1 MSNGIPLRCC
11 SLRRIPSDR
20 NLRFPCKQVPAH
32 LLLQSILEIETKKA
46 AAVQT
51 VSFSGIINKPRG
63 SLLFL
68 SVYSCERRNKVTLSM
83 T

>member
-11 SLRRIPSDR
+11 SLLRIPSDR
-20 NLRFPCKQVPAH
+20 NLRFPCKQVLAH
-32 LLLQSILEIETKKA
+32 LLQSILEIETKKG

-51 VSFSGIINKPRG
+51 VSFSEIINKPRG
-63 SLLFL
+63 ALLFL
-68 SVYSCERRNKVTLSM
+68 SVYSCERRNQITLSM